1 MLPQS
6 LSDSLHRFT
15 HAYRAGL
22 RTAAREADIPVAVTH
37 IRVMKAICHR
47 PQSTAHS
54 IAKRMSRDK
63 AQIARVL
70 NELLDAEL
78 IVKTPN
84 PEDRRSHWLTPTPAG
99 ERLMMQIRELERQ
112 TAERMTAGLS
122 EADIA
127 RFLQLINHMSDNMAP
142 DMAHHEPQRGP
153 HA

>member
-1 MLPQS
+1 MPTHS

-22 RTAAREADIPVAVTH
+22 RAAAREADIPVAVTH

-47 PQSTAHS
+47 PQSTTHS
-54 IAKRMSRDK
+54 IAKLMSRDK

-70 NELLDAEL
+70 NEMLEAGL

-99 ERLMMQIRELERQ
+99 ERLMTRIHELERQ

-122 EADIA
+122 EADITQ
-127 RFLQLINHMSDNMAP
+127 FLQLINHMSDNMVP
-142 DMAHHEPQRGP
+142 DMACHGPQRGP
-153 HA
+153 QA